1 MTVVEK
7 AAYLKGLVEGLGVE
21 PESRDGKLWG
31 ALTELLSQMAH
42 EIEDLQESDND
53 YADALD
59 EIAEELSYLEELTC
73 DLDGPEDFEDFDEEY
88 EEDESCGGECGS
100 CGGCG
105 GYEEYAEYELHCP
118 KCGGAIVVNE
128 EVFEEGKM
136 VCPGCG
142 ASIVLDMDEEE

>member
-59 EIAEELSYLEELTC
+59 EIAEELSYLEEITC
-73 DLDGPEDFEDFDEEY
+73 DLDRPEDFEDLDDEDDYDDEEG
-88 EEDESCGGECGS
+88 CGGECES
-100 CGGCG
+100 CCGCDDDA
-105 GYEEYAEYELHCP
+105 AEYELHCP
-118 KCGGAIVVNE
+118 NCGGPIIVNE
-128 EVFEEGKM
+128 EVFEVGET
-136 VCPGCG
+136 VCHGCG
-142 ASIVLDMDEEE
+142 ASIVLNAD